1 MILKNDLFW
10 KIGEYFHIWTE
21 TKAQHPDSDAAS
33 DAILRPTL
41 QEEAV
46 SGLISKLFKGIYHN
60 ILVNIK
66 LSNIDTYKIDYKN

>member
-1 MILKNDLFW
+1 M
-10 KIGEYFHIWTE
+10 
-21 TKAQHPDSDAAS
+21 KAQHPDSDAAS

-66 LSNIDTYKIDYKN
+66 LSNSNFPLTNFRIHQTLTHIKSITRISC